1 MLLLKQ
7 ILVRTL
13 ALAATAV
20 TLSAC
25 GQAGALYL
33 PTGAAAAN
41 RATLPQSLLP
51 DDTAAAPAPSASA
64 AHKP

>member
-1 MLLLKQ
+1 MQLIRQ

-13 ALAATAV
+13 VLGATAV

-25 GQAGALYL
+25 GQSGALYL
-33 PTGAAAAN
+33 PTSPAAAN

-51 DDTAAAPAPSASA
+51 DDTLARPAAKASA
-64 AHKP
+64 PR